1 MSVDAHDVVYN
12 EEFDKEREF
21 YVDEKDF
28 EAAKTHNR
36 FVVLKFVAKSNS
48 HKMSLA
54 HLMEN
59 GLNMAPR
66 GGMNLSN
73 ASAAKL
79 LKYIEENF

>member
-1 MSVDAHDVVYN
+1 
-12 EEFDKEREF
+12 
-21 YVDEKDF
+21 
-28 EAAKTHNR
+28 
-36 FVVLKFVAKSNS
+36 
-48 HKMSLA
+48 MSLV